1 MNKRHTRAFFYA
13 GSGLFAL
20 IFLGLTI
27 ALMLGAI
34 GYATWIVI
42 QNWNHIGV

>member
-1 MNKRHTRAFFYA
+1 MPTDSDAPPAA
-13 GSGLFAL
+13 GLTKAL
-20 IFLGLTI
+20 SFLTI